1 MDFLVGRACVRVG
14 NLCGVL
20 PGWMAQGQ
28 VLNAII
34 LNADVHTADV
44 HNVDLVWVLTQQRG
58 SLSQ

>member
-1 MDFLVGRACVRVG
+1 MRVG

-20 PGWMAQGQ
+20 PDWMAQGQ

-34 LNADVHTADV
+34 LNADVHNADV
-44 HNVDLVWVLTQQRG
+44 HNADVLNVDWVWVLTQQRG